1 MKLTVVFY
9 ENPAALAEI
18 DFWEKSKGK
27 DILEKQ
33 INGDDIA
40 FVLENEVVFCTPIGK
55 PNVLTIYKYLDSE
68 AFVYNKTLIFGRVT
82 SHSLIYTNAYIL
94 KFETY
99 K

>member
-18 DFWEKSKGK
+18 DFWEKSKGEL
-27 DILEKQ
+27 ILEKQ
-33 INGDDIA
+33 KNADDLV
-40 FVLENEVVFCTPIGK
+40 FVLDDEVVFCTPIGK
-55 PNVLTIYKYLDSE
+55 PNVLAIYKYLDSE
-68 AFVYNKTLIFGRVT
+68 AFTYHKTLIFGRVT